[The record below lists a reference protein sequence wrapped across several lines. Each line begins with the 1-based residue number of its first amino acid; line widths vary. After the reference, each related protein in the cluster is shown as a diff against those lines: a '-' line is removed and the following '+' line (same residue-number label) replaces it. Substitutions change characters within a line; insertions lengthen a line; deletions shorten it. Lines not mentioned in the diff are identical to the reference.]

1 MKVMLEKVEKECKIE
16 SMNTTEPV
24 SFNYDSPVLA
34 SEPANTVSGDY
45 KFLSTI
51 DTVNRL
57 NDEGWRTMS
66 VQHVKKRDKSKLAH
80 SKHRVILAPPGD
92 FSDNI
97 VGGTSP
103 RLIIQNAHDGSSAL
117 RFMLGL
123 FRMICSNGMIVSTSM
138 LEAMRMIHKQSH
150 GGSMDELLN
159 RFGESWNR
167 TSSTIDKW
175 KNIDLST
182 SEANAFALNAFQL
195 RHPSIAKDDIGNNH
209 QQLLKTSRTEDES
222 PSLWHRF
229 NTVQERLTLGG
240 YSIAG
245 PVADGEVLNRRQ
257 GARALRGA
265 VADTRMNR
273 GLWDLA
279 LQAETDNLMGHR
291 LN

>member
-1 MKVMLEKVEKECKIE
+1 M
-16 SMNTTEPV
+16 SD
-24 SFNYDSPVLA
+24 SFDFSYDSPVLA
-34 SEPANTVSGDY
+34 AEPSSNVSEDY

-66 VQHVKKRDKSKLAH
+66 VPHINKRDKSKTAT

-92 FSDNI
+92 ITDNI

-103 RLIIQNAHDGSSAL
+103 RLILTNAHDGTSAL

-123 FRMICSNGMIVSTSM
+123 FRMVCSNGMIVSTSM
-138 LEAMRMIHKQSH
+138 LESMRMIHKQSH

-167 TSSTIDKW
+167 TSNTIDKW
-175 KNIDLST
+175 KNLVLNGP
-182 SEANAFALNAFQL
+182 EATEFARKAFQL
-195 RHPSIAKDDIGNNH
+195 RHPGIAKEDIGNKH
-209 QQLLKTSRTEDES
+209 LHLLKTSRDEDAH
-222 PSLWHRF
+222 PDLWHRF

-245 PVADGEVLNRRQ
+245 PVAEGETINRRQ

-265 VADTRMNR
+265 QADTRMNR
-273 GLWDLA
+273 GLWDIA
-279 LQAETDNLMGHR
+279 LQTETDLLMSHR